1 MAAETGTAI
10 APAPSPAAVTV
21 ELEPF
26 RHPEGV
32 RMRAEQAAEVRR
44 RYRPEDPGS
53 PGEPVVEPWADD
65 AVAFLV
71 AREAGAPV
79 GCVALRRLSPD
90 VFELKRLYVRPA
102 ARGRR
107 IADVLLAAAE
117 QRALDLGA
125 GRIILQSGTA
135 QPEALSVYRRNGYE
149 AIPPFGEYASSPRS
163 RCFGRDLR

>member
-1 MAAETGTAI
+1 MAAEPRTAI
-10 APAPSPAAVTV
+10 APPRVIVA
-21 ELEPF
+21 LEPF
-26 RHPEGV
+26 WHPEGV
-32 RMRAEQAAEVRR
+32 RLRAEQAAEVRR

-53 PGEPVVEPWADD
+53 DAEPVAEPWADD

-79 GCVALRRLSPD
+79 GCVALRRVSPE
-90 VFELKRLYVRPA
+90 VFELKRMYVRPA

-107 IADVLLAAAE
+107 IADMLLAAAE
-117 QRALDLGA
+117 RRARELGA

-135 QPEALSVYRRNGYE
+135 QPEALTVYRRNGYE
-149 AIPPFGEYASSPRS
+149 AISPFGEYASSPRS